1 MSEARFADVQ
11 ACVFDAYGTL
21 FDFNAPMERR
31 RERIGAEA
39 DRLADLWRRKQL
51 EYSWLRSLMGRHAD
65 FWKVTGEALDY
76 AMAATGI
83 DNPGLRAELMQLYL
97 ELATYPEAV
106 ESVAA
111 VKRAGIKT
119 AVLSNGTPT
128 MLTAVVNASA
138 LTTEL
143 DAVLSIEACGVYKP
157 HPTVYQLAVDRLE
170 VPAMAVLFLSGN
182 AWDIAGAAAFGFRTA
197 WVNRAGLPRER
208 LPNGPDAEIRSL
220 DALPGLLGR

>member
-21 FDFNAPMERR
+21 FDFNTPMERR

-97 ELATYPEAV
+97 ELGTYPEAV
-106 ESVAA
+106 ETVAA
-111 VKRAGIKT
+111 VKRSGIKT

-182 AWDIAGAAAFGFRTA
+182 AWDIAGAAAFGFRTV